1 MEYQGHRLRHEYKY
15 YINNLVYHE
24 LRERFKYVLKTD
36 RNMKDEEGYIISSIY
51 FDDFHNSAINDKVDG
66 TRFRK
71 KYRIRLY
78 NHQDSVIKL
87 ECKSKYN
94 NYISKEWAP
103 LSREEYDS
111 ILGEDYEF
119 LLSRQEDICKKLYAG
134 YASKRLRP
142 VTTVEY
148 LREAYV
154 HDLGNVRITFD
165 KNIAASIGC
174 VDVFDPGYETVVVP
188 LDGAM
193 VLEVKYDDYI
203 PDYIWKVFQSDRMV
217 NCAISKYVM
226 CRDLNRKVR
235 IR

>member
-24 LRERFKYVLKTD
+24 LRERFRYILKTD
-36 RNMKDEEGYIISSIY
+36 PNIKDEEGYAISSIY
-51 FDDFHNSAINDKVDG
+51 FDDFHDSAVIDKLDG

-78 NHQDSVIKL
+78 NHTDELIKL

-103 LSREEYDS
+103 LTRAEYDS
-111 ILGEDYEF
+111 ILNGNYEF
-119 LLSRQEDICKKLYAG
+119 LLYRKEDVCKKLYAN
-134 YASKRLRP
+134 YVAKRIRP

-148 LREAYV
+148 QREAYI
-154 HDLGNVRITFD
+154 HELGNTRITFD
-165 KNIAASIGC
+165 KNIAASIGT
-174 VDVFDPGYETVVVP
+174 VDVFEPSYETAYVP
-188 LDGAM
+188 LKGAM
-193 VLEVKYDDYI
+193 VLEIKYDDYI
-203 PDYIWKVFQSDRMV
+203 PDYIWKIFQSDRMM

-235 IR
+235 KQ